1 MEKILLGN
9 RDRTPYDDELMKS
22 EGRLDTAFQALRD
35 FIPEPGINDLRDMMT
50 GGKNIKK
57 RFADD
62 VATTLAGFKIPAIR
76 GEQEAKMK
84 QMQAELDGIITKAQN
99 YKGSLINFIPDSMI
113 ELCEGNV
120 QFSSGAGKLIDNAC
134 KIYIEN
140 DDQMQVYTLSRT
152 LADVLNK
159 LQPYLLLYR
168 YVDTIR
174 RPFQDGTSGML
185 TSVKKGV
192 DGQWEPDDKVVIAL
206 PSRLVDIGKYDE
218 YERRRRNP
226 ND

>member
-1 MEKILLGN
+1 MEKLLLGSK
-9 RDRTPYDDELMKS
+9 DRTPYDDELKAS
-22 EGRLDTAFQALRD
+22 EGRLNIALRALRK
-35 FIPEPGINDLRDMMT
+35 FISEPGMAELRDMMT
-50 GGKNIKK
+50 GGNKIKEQ
-57 RFADD
+57 FADD
-62 VATTLAGFKIPAIR
+62 VSETLAGIKIPSLRA
-76 GEQEAKMK
+76 EHAEKLK

-192 DGQWEPDDKVVIAL
+192 DGRWEADDGLVIDM
-206 PSRLVDIGKYDE
+206 PGRLNRIGKRE
-218 YERRRRNP
+218 EFERNRLTDR
-226 ND
+226 